1 MVTHAAV
8 APTNIGPD
16 AILSPDGT
24 RLVFIAQ
31 ASNGRARLLTR
42 RLDQSQP
49 VELRGSE
56 GASAPFFSPDGRWVG
71 FFAGGKLKKT
81 QVDGGE
87 PVTLCDAPAGRG
99 GTWGE
104 DGHIIAALE
113 TQRGLSLVPSEGG
126 KTVPLTTLA
135 PGENSHRWPQ
145 VLPGGK
151 IVLFTLS
158 TTIENYDE

>member
-24 RLVFIAQ
+24 RLVFVAQ
-31 ASNGRARLLTR
+31 GSNGKARLLTR
-42 RLDQSQP
+42 RLDQSQL

-56 GASAPFFSPDGRWVG
+56 GASAPFFSPDGRWVA

-81 QVDGGE
+81 RVDSSE
-87 PVTLCDAPAGRG
+87 PVILCDAPAGRG

-104 DGHIIAALE
+104 DDKIIAALD
-113 TQRGLSLVPSEGG
+113 V
-126 KTVPLTTLA
+126 
-135 PGENSHRWPQ
+135 Q
-145 VLPGGK
+145 V
-151 IVLFTLS
+151 
-158 TTIENYDE
+158 